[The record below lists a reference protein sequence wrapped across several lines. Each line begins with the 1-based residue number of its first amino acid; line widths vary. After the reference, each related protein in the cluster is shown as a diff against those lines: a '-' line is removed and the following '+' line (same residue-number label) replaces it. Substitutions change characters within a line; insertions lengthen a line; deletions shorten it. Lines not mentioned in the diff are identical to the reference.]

1 MEGVSSKPI
10 GKLIVA
16 LIFAK
21 FEQLDISH
29 FISIPALNFCWK
41 MEAKKNSYFAQFS
54 TIKKYASNQNLKSL
68 TQKTKNW
75 GN

>member
-16 LIFAK
+16 LICAK

-41 MEAKKNSYFAQFS
+41 MEAKKNYTLHSLAQLR
-54 TIKKYASNQNLKSL
+54 NMQV
-68 TQKTKNW
+68 TKI
-75 GN
+75 